1 MTSVTLARTVSGR
14 VWLIRLAGAGV
25 GAALA
30 VAVLGSP
37 IAGLAA
43 AVVVAFLAAV
53 VTRDTSVPWL
63 RSTLGGAI
71 AVSLKELRGR
81 MRGRRA
87 FTIVTLYLAALA
99 AFSWAV
105 VQIERRGAEAAAV
118 GDFPGR
124 GFVPDLSQA
133 ALGAQIGQT
142 LFVALL
148 VVVMMLVVFLAPA
161 FTAGAISGERERQT
175 YEMLL
180 ATPLPAT
187 AVVAGKLLSALV
199 YLLLLI
205 VASIPLMS
213 LVFTFGGVAVDDVVR
228 AYVLLIATAV
238 AFGALGLFLS
248 ALVRR
253 SGAATILSYLAVIGL
268 TLASLFVF
276 VFWGAMVGYNP
287 GATVTGRDVLASLG
301 RRPPEALVWLDP
313 AVGVADLACA
323 TGSGRIAY
331 YSCAVTTYVTNT
343 PYFGQP
349 VTLTPG
355 LQKGVFPPNTG
366 VDDSGSGA
374 PTAPDDGIAQVVVN
388 PFGVPRDLIWPRI
401 AVSEFAFAGLL
412 ALGSILL
419 LSPSRPR
426 LRVGNVRRRG
436 VGRLARQPLVETAAD
451 DEAPAEAAP

>member
-1 MTSVTLARTVSGR
+1 
-14 VWLIRLAGAGV
+14 
-25 GAALA
+25 
-30 VAVLGSP
+30 
-37 IAGLAA
+37 
-43 AVVVAFLAAV
+43 
-53 VTRDTSVPWL
+53 
-63 RSTLGGAI
+63 
-71 AVSLKELRGR
+71 

-99 AFSWAV
+99 AFAWAV
-105 VQIERRGAEAAAV
+105 VQIGRRGAQTGTV
-118 GDFPGR
+118 GDIPGS
-124 GFVPDLSQA
+124 GFFPDLSQA

-148 VVVMMLVVFLAPA
+148 VVLMMLVVFLAPA

-180 ATPLPAT
+180 ATPLSGT
-187 AVVAGKLLSALV
+187 AVVAGKLFSALV

-228 AYVLLIATAV
+228 AYVLLGATAL

-253 SGAATILSYLAVIGL
+253 TGAATILSYLTVIGL
-268 TLASLFVF
+268 TLASLFLF

-287 GATVTGRDVLASLG
+287 GATVTGRDPIASLG

-313 AVGVADLACA
+313 AIAVADLACA
-323 TGSGRIAY
+323 TGNGRVAV
-331 YSCAVTTYVTNT
+331 YSCLAVTYVTNT

-349 VTLTPG
+349 VTTFPG
-355 LQKGVFPPNTG
+355 ALDKDLVSGNAGVGVAGPSVSTG
-366 VDDSGSGA
+366 EGRVA
-374 PTAPDDGIAQVVVN
+374 AVPVN

-401 AVSEFAFAGLL
+401 AASEGAFAVLL
-412 ALGSILL
+412 TLGSILL
-419 LSPSRPR
+419 LSPTRGR
-426 LRVGNVRRRG
+426 LQVPSLVRRTRRRAVTDRSG
-436 VGRLARQPLVETAAD
+436 EGTD
-451 DEAPAEAAP
+451 APAEVTS